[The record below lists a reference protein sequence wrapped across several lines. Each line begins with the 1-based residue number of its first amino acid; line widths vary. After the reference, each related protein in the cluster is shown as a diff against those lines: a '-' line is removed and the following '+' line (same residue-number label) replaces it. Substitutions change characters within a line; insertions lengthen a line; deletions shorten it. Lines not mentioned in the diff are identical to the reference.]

1 MIKFDSIKS
10 IDAVWSDDGSSYVYK
25 ALPETIS
32 GNEQAGS
39 IRFKLREM
47 DGQDDDL
54 EIVIQKRAN
63 GSYIF
68 KTDYYE
74 RPEHEYPLKTF
85 AAEDELIFHFHG
97 KEGVAY
103 FHLAA

>member
-1 MIKFDSIKS
+1 MIKFDSIRS
-10 IDAVWSDDGSSYVYK
+10 ITAVWSDDGNSYVYK

-32 GNEQAGS
+32 GSEQAS
-39 IRFKLREM
+39 AIRFKLREI

-54 EIVIQKRAN
+54 EIVIQEN
-63 GSYIF
+63 PDGSYIF

-74 RPEHEYPLKTF
+74 RPEHEYPLKMF
-85 AAEDELIFHFHG
+85 AADDEFIFHFHG

-103 FHLAA
+103 FHLAV